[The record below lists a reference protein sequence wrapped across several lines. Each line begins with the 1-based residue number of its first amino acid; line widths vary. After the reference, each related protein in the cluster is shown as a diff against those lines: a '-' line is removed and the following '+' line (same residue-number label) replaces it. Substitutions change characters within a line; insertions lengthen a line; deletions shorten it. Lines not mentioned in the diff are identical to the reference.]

1 VTITNLLHFCQFNT
15 GEIGIAE
22 GYFAGDAWMEG
33 DEAFDRVAGDKFG
46 WIDSSGNTFCDDR
59 TCFSR
64 PSESDVLIALRT
76 HVALYR
82 IANDRGLVK

>member
-1 VTITNLLHFCQFNT
+1 MTITNLLHFCKFRT
-15 GEIGIAE
+15 GEIGIAD
-22 GYFAGDAWMEG
+22 GYFAGDAWTAG

-46 WIDSSGNTFCDDR
+46 WINSGGNSFCDDR

-64 PSESDVLIALRT
+64 PSESEVEGALRT

-82 IANDRGLVK
+82 IANDRGLVT